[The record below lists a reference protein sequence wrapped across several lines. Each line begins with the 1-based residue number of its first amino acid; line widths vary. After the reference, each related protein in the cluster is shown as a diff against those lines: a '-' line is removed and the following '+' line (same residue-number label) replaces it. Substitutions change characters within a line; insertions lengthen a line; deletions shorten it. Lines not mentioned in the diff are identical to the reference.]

1 MGVGMSV
8 QFQQAVGALSGLGD
22 DAFVH
27 KAYATLLGRPADPT
41 GFRDY
46 CAKLRAGIARA
57 QIWGELATSD
67 EAKRFAAR
75 PAPRPVSTASAPA
88 QPKPAAPATLAQ
100 LLKLEGAAF
109 VRQAYWVVLGRE
121 ADPTGLRDRVQQLEA
136 GGAKSQVLADLRCD
150 PEGQAFGAKLAGLD
164 DWVKLA
170 QQQASVSDLLML
182 YGELFV
188 MGAYVAL
195 FKREPDPDGF
205 ERYMALLK
213 AGASRTFILMELFKS
228 PEAREKSS
236 NLRGLVKAIALYK
249 KAQRKSWRG
258 WYCRNV
264 LGAESDLPADRER
277 RSLAYMLATPAAV

>member
-1 MGVGMSV
+1 MSV
-8 QFQQAVGALSGLGD
+8 QFQQAVSALGGLAD

-27 KAYATLLGRPADPT
+27 KAYVTLLGRPADPT

-46 CAKLRAGIARA
+46 LARLRAGIQRV
-57 QIWGELATSD
+57 QVWSELAGSE
-67 EAKRFAAR
+67 EAKRFAMR
-75 PAPRPVSTASAPA
+75 PAPRSVPPASSSAQIKTAS
-88 QPKPAAPATLAQ
+88 PATLAQ
-100 LLKLEGAAF
+100 LLSLEGAEF

-121 ADPTGLRDRVQQLEA
+121 ADPTGLRDRVQQLEV

-150 PEGQAFGAKLAGLD
+150 PEGQAYGAQLPGLD
-164 DWVKLA
+164 DWVKLV

-182 YGELFV
+182 HGDLFV

-205 ERYMALLK
+205 ARYTALLRS
-213 AGASRTFILMELFKS
+213 GASRSFILMELFKS

-236 NLRGLVKAIALYK
+236 DVRDLVRAIDLYK
-249 KAQRKSWRG
+249 KAQRKSWGG

-277 RSLAYMLATPAAV
+277 RALAYALATQAIV

>member
-1 MGVGMSV
+1 MSV
-8 QFQQAVGALSGLGD
+8 QFQQAVSVLSGLGD

-46 CAKLRAGIARA
+46 LARLRAGIQRV
-57 QIWGELATSD
+57 QIWSELAGSE
-67 EAKRFAAR
+67 EANRFAMR
-75 PAPRPVSTASAPA
+75 QVPRSVPPASASA
-88 QPKPAAPATLAQ
+88 QAKAAAPTTLAQ
-100 LLKLEGAAF
+100 LLKLEGADF

-136 GGAKSQVLADLRCD
+136 GGAKSQVLADLHCD
-150 PEGQAFGAKLAGLD
+150 PEGQAFGAKLSGLD
-164 DWVKLA
+164 DWVKLV

-182 YGELFV
+182 HGDLFV

-205 ERYMALLK
+205 ARYMALLRS
-213 AGASRTFILMELFKS
+213 GASRSFILMELFKS

-236 NLRGLVKAIALYK
+236 NVRGLVSAIDLYC
-249 KAQRKSWRG
+249 KAQRKSWGG
-258 WYCRNV
+258 WYRRNV
-264 LGAESDLPADRER
+264 LGVESDLPAARER
-277 RSLAYMLATPAAV
+277 RALAYMLATPAAV